1 MVRDFLSM
9 SRPIR
14 WRAPW
19 QLEVLDQTC
28 LPFTTVWR
36 PLASVAAARE
46 AIVAMQV
53 RGAPLIGAV
62 GAFGLAFAV
71 REDASDVALAAAT
84 DALISAR
91 PTAVNLP
98 WAVHRVAA
106 ILRPLAPSARAE
118 AAWAEAVRIA
128 EEDAT
133 GNAAIGTHGAAVLHS
148 LVRPDRP
155 LQLLTHCNAG
165 WLATAGYGTALAPIY
180 ALHHAGVPVHVWV
193 DETRPRNQGAALTA
207 WELREA
213 GVPHTVIADNAGG
226 ILMMRGAVDAVVV
239 GADRVAANGDVANK
253 VGTYLKA
260 LAARAH
266 EMPCYVACP
275 TSTLDSATPT
285 GASIAIEERDAAEVT
300 HVTGRGTSG
309 DVTTVC
315 VVPDGTRAANPAF
328 DITPAALVTALIT
341 ERGLVPASPDGVR
354 AALSAR
360 SA

>member
-1 MVRDFLSM
+1 MVRDFPLM

-14 WRAPW
+14 WRTPW
-19 QLEVLDQTC
+19 HLEVLDQTR
-28 LPFTTVWR
+28 LPVAADWR
-36 PLASVAAARE
+36 ALTSASAARE

-62 GAFGLAFAV
+62 GAFGLAFAA
-71 REDASDVALAAAT
+71 REDASDVALAAASDT
-84 DALISAR
+84 LISAR
-91 PTAVNLP
+91 PTAVNLA

-106 ILRPLAPSARAE
+106 FIRPLAPLARAE

-128 EEDAT
+128 EEDAA
-133 GNAAIGTHGAAVLHS
+133 GNAAIGAHGATALRP
-148 LVRPDRP
+148 LVRSDRP

-165 WLATAGYGTALAPIY
+165 WLATAGHGTALAPIY
-180 ALHHAGVPVHVWV
+180 ALHQAGVPVHVWV

-213 GVPHTVIADNAGG
+213 GVPHTIIADNAGG
-226 ILMMRGAVDAVVV
+226 ILMMRGQVDAVLV

-266 EMPCYVACP
+266 DIPCYVACP
-275 TSTLDSATPT
+275 TSTLDPATPT

-300 HVTGRGTSG
+300 HVTGMAPTG

-341 ERGLVPASPDGVR
+341 ERGLVPASPDGIR
-354 AALSAR
+354 AALTVRTA
-360 SA
+360 